1 MTILQE
7 QEWGGKI
14 GADYTD
20 RNIYSAE
27 DLDSLYLRL
36 LGITRTDLNQRFLG
50 NFRTLLRFMRIL
62 EVGCNT
68 GMQLRHLQKMGF
80 WNLHGVELQQYALD
94 RLCVE
99 RVETRQGSATN
110 LPYPDESFDLVFTSG
125 VLIHIHPDNLPLA
138 MSEIERCTRRY
149 IWGLEYFSEET
160 QEITWR
166 KRGNM
171 KWSADYAT
179 LFLDRLHNLTLL
191 DWWSAPYLGPGQ
203 EGLVASMYLL
213 EKK

>member
-1 MTILQE
+1 MITTQE
-7 QEWGGKI
+7 RGWAGKI

-20 RNIYSAE
+20 RSIYSAE
-27 DLDSLYLRL
+27 ELDDFYLRL

-50 NFRTLLRFMRIL
+50 NFRTPLRFMRIL
-62 EVGCNT
+62 EVGCNI

-80 WNLHGVELQQYALD
+80 WNLHGIELQQYALD

-99 RVETRQGSATN
+99 RVETCQGSATD

-138 MSEIERCTRRY
+138 MSEIERCARRY
-149 IWGLEYFSEET
+149 IWGFEYFSETT
-160 QEITWR
+160 QEVTWR
-166 KRGNM
+166 KWEDM
-171 KWSADYAT
+171 LWSANYAA
-179 LFLDRLHNLTLL
+179 LFLGQFPSLKLL
-191 DWWSAPYLGPGQ
+191 DWWSAPYLGTGH
-203 EGLVASMYLL
+203 EGLVASMYML